1 MYRPQAYAVDDPVL
15 LHEVIRAR
23 SFATLAAVRQDQL
36 QFAYAPVLVDPE
48 PAPLGALRF
57 HLARAN
63 PMAEIDGA
71 EVLISFL
78 AVDSYVSP
86 DWYESKDFV
95 PTWNYIAV
103 EAKGRARALDR
114 GELRELLVDL
124 SAAAEE
130 TLRPKRPWTID
141 KISEERLAMLFNG
154 IRGFSVTLER
164 LEGKFKLSQ
173 DKKPDDVAG
182 VITALEAR
190 GDASSLAVARAMKTG
205 SRPV

>member
-1 MYRPQAYAVDDPVL
+1 LY
-15 LHEVIRAR
+15 
-23 SFATLAAVRQDQL
+23 
-36 QFAYAPVLVDPE
+36 
-48 PAPLGALRF
+48 
-57 HLARAN
+57 
-63 PMAEIDGA
+63 
-71 EVLISFL
+71 
-78 AVDSYVSP
+78 
-86 DWYESKDFV
+86 
-95 PTWNYIAV
+95 
-103 EAKGRARALDR
+103 R

-154 IRGFSVTLER
+154 IRGFAVTLER